1 MVPDSNIA
9 KKYDLGPNK
18 LCYSV
23 NFGLAPYFK
32 SILMEGIRK
41 SAQSESLNNL
51 ITWAIPGIQ
60 ICITVLLA

>member
-1 MVPDSNIA
+1 MFPDSNIA

-23 NFGLAPYFK
+23 NLGLAPYFK
-32 SILMEGIRK
+32 SILMERIRK

-60 ICITVLLA
+60 ICIIVVLA